1 MKKLLLLLLCC
12 ILSLTAW
19 SIAPHVPRIS
29 SISGTYTSTQT
40 LFPFLGNHNLHALAI
55 SGSVTLN
62 SDTSLV
68 RVIMHDI
75 NGKSYLLYEA
85 SPMLIN
91 GYFERF
97 AGANEETE
105 WMCGVVPQDLKI
117 VVKDATCTITGLTA
131 TQYNADNHP
140 LRAPAQRDSIRIR
153 QVQAKVDKINA
164 YNEANGLLWRA
175 GVTELAL
182 RSYDQRPNDLKVTD
196 DDNSLEGFDYYI
208 GGVYEVGKRALTASS
223 GPDFSLFVDHFDWR
237 NVHKTNWNTDI
248 KDQELYGEETY
259 YCWAFTGAAA
269 VESYVNLYFNRLI
282 NLDLSEE
289 DIAANSGA
297 RQDTGGASRRTWM
310 NQVINYV
317 SLTGIGLESD
327 FPLHTPQEGMST
339 HQRDSSFFAIK
350 VQSGRKIF
358 DSEEVDKNSIDS
370 IKYHLIHH
378 GPLMGG
384 VFANQNA
391 KEPNSH
397 AMLLVGYGVLKA
409 GDSFSYKGIINNEPF
424 ITIPENSKY
433 IGRTYWI
440 FKDSYARQRSPLK
453 PDGYLNVLF
462 RENEAMLTPSFLM
475 GEVTYINTNDTIQQ
489 LLVQNVEDRDG
500 DGYYTWGINRPK
512 TTMLPSWVPN
522 EQDGDDS
529 DYTKCTMDEYGFLQD
544 LVYSPNDTIYIDS
557 DQTFCGLKHL
567 YRPIKVQNHA
577 TLTIASNILGHGEAS
592 IVLAE
597 GSHLDISDG
606 SLESVSIIGK
616 ESSVINLRENSRLNI
631 SRSNSNSV
639 SLWRTQ

>member
-12 ILSLTAW
+12 ILSVTAW

-40 LFPFLGNHNLHALAI
+40 LFPFLGNHNLHDLAI

-131 TQYNADNHP
+131 TQYNVDHHP

-164 YNEANGLLWRA
+164 YNEANGMLWWA
-175 GVTELAL
+175 GVTSRAKLPYFQKQEMFCA
-182 RSYDQRPNDLKVTD
+182 NDEQNL
-196 DDNSLEGFDYYI
+196 LEGIEYYVDGIYEI
-208 GGVYEVGKRALTASS
+208 GHGPLVTGGSS
-223 GPDFSLFVDHFDWR
+223 PYVDSFDWR
-237 NVHKTNWNTDI
+237 NRHGKDWNSSIKNQIVNNTETN
-248 KDQELYGEETY
+248 
-259 YCWAFTGAAA
+259 YCWAFTGAATLECYSHLFYNK
-269 VESYVNLYFNRLI
+269 VFD
-282 NLDLSEE
+282 LDLSEE
-289 DIAANSGA
+289 DIAAHSGA
-297 RQDTGGASRRTWM
+297 RQPNGGGDTFEWQNLICSYAQ
-310 NQVINYV
+310 ND
-317 SLTGIGLESD
+317 GICMED
-327 FPLHTPQEGMST
+327 DYKLHIPPQEMRTDARPSGC
-339 HQRDSSFFAIK
+339 FALKIQNWGRCFNSVFVNQGNIDTIK
-350 VQSGRKIF
+350 H
-358 DSEEVDKNSIDS
+358 
-370 IKYHLIHH
+370 HLIHN
-378 GPLMGG
+378 GPMMSGLYA
-384 VFANQNA
+384 VR
-391 KEPNSH
+391 NSNSERNH
-397 AMLLVGYGVLKA
+397 AMSLVGYGTVHAK
-409 GDSFSYKGIINNEPF
+409 DSFVYAGIEHYQVRHIS
-424 ITIPENSKY
+424 ENDRHV
-433 IGRTYWI
+433 GATYWI
-440 FKDSYARQRSPLK
+440 FKNSMSENPERYK
-453 PDGYLNVLF
+453 EGGYFRVIF
-462 RENEAMLTPSFLM
+462 REYEAMYTPVYFASDLSY
-475 GEVTYINTNDTIQQ
+475 VNSNDSIGALFTQEII
-489 LLVQNVEDRDG
+489 DRDG
-500 DGYYTWGINRPK
+500 DGYYTWGFLQPK
-512 TTMLPSWVPN
+512 PASLPSWVPN

-529 DYTKCTMDEYGFLQD
+529 DYTKCTMNDYGFLQD

-577 TLTIASNILGHGEAS
+577 TLTIASNIQGHGDAS

-606 SLESVSIIGK
+606 SIESVSIIGN
-616 ESSVINLRENSRLNI
+616 ESSVINLRKNSHLNI
-631 SRSNSNSV
+631 TRSNSYSV
-639 SLWRTQ
+639 SLRRTQ